1 MAVVVTGIESVFTPT
16 IRLELRSAV
25 AREAGVEVSAVRL
38 DVAAVARLRELR
50 RELQGSSVT
59 LTFTIITSAAA
70 AAATVNAL
78 SSRLANPTVASAFLT
93 TPSYTASV
101 TSIASL
107 PVATYALEA
116 QVVSSNTGSSNTG
129 LIIGVA
135 VGGTIAALFVVTALF
150 MCLRR
155 TNRKSEKEEEE
166 EEEEKFGASGKEE
179 VEEET
184 KVVEPREHD
193 RIERKSTQA
202 WAADLLAAVQSEAE
216 KEEEVEKQEV
226 EPPAAA
232 ATTSTTMQDR
242 KSTFGRLTSF
252 GRSTKL
258 DDDKLPG
265 RSKSE
270 HPSGAVP
277 GIHAHVGGSQH
288 PPAAARASTLSG
300 LIMKQYLRRHSTETI
315 PDATRLPSPLKSAS
329 VSGVAPTLADTVRT
343 AAARIRSGRLNLP
356 PSPPPPSAAASTTTA
371 SWHNVHTAEDLQHS
385 AGRHVV

>member
-1 MAVVVTGIESVFTPT
+1 MAVVVTGSESVFTPT
-16 IRLELRSAV
+16 VRLELRSAV
-25 AREAGVEVSAVRL
+25 ASEARVDVSAVRL

-155 TNRKSEKEEEE
+155 KNRKSEKEE

-226 EPPAAA
+226 EPPAAS

-242 KSTFGRLTSF
+242 KSTFGRLASF
-252 GRSTKL
+252 GRSTKF

-371 SWHNVHTAEDLQHS
+371 SWHNVLTAEDKDLQNS

>member
-1 MAVVVTGIESVFTPT
+1 MAVVVTGSESDFTPT
-16 IRLELRSAV
+16 VRLDLRSAV
-25 AREAGVEVSAVRL
+25 ASEARVDVSAVRL
-38 DVAAVARLRELR
+38 VVAAVARLRELR

-155 TNRKSEKEEEE
+155 KNRKSEKEEE

-226 EPPAAA
+226 EPPAAS

-242 KSTFGRLTSF
+242 KSTFGRLASF
-252 GRSTKL
+252 GRSTKFV
-258 DDDKLPG
+258 DDKLPG

>member
-1 MAVVVTGIESVFTPT
+1 MAVVVTGSESVFTPT

-107 PVATYALEA
+107 PVVTYALEA

-155 TNRKSEKEEEE
+155 KNRKSEKEEEE

-242 KSTFGRLTSF
+242 KSTFGRLASF
-252 GRSTKL
+252 GRSTKF

-277 GIHAHVGGSQH
+277 GTHAHVGGSEH

-371 SWHNVHTAEDLQHS
+371 SWHNVNTAEDLQNS

>member
-1 MAVVVTGIESVFTPT
+1 MAVVVTGSESDFTQT
-16 IRLELRSAV
+16 VRLELRSAV

-242 KSTFGRLTSF
+242 KSTFGRLASF

-258 DDDKLPG
+258 VDDKLPG

-277 GIHAHVGGSQH
+277 GIHTHVGGSEH

-300 LIMKQYLRRHSTETI
+300 LLMKQYLRRHSTETI

-371 SWHNVHTAEDLQHS
+371 SWHNVHTAEDLQNS

>member
-135 VGGTIAALFVVTALF
+135 VGGTIAALFAVTALF

-193 RIERKSTQA
+193 RNERKSTQA

-242 KSTFGRLTSF
+242 KSTFGRLASF
-252 GRSTKL
+252 GRSTKF